1 MKRPGR
7 PPLDPS
13 DPSVAICLKVP
24 GRRYDALYVAAQTAR
39 VSIPEMIRRQISKLD
54 RHSDGTDADMRR
66 ASRVQPAS
74 HQDD

>member
-7 PPLDPS
+7 PPLDPT
-13 DPSVAICLKVP
+13 DPSVAICVKVP

-54 RHSDGTDADMRR
+54 TRGDRSNADARR
-66 ASRVQPAS
+66 AARVLSAS